1 MKNTKETWTI
11 SCPFCLTSTIH
22 VEDGRRGA
30 DARTRAAAEL
40 ADHEGHVDQ
49 LTVAV
54 TGWRQ
59 LALPLSFIEAR
70 ASRAVRSA

>member
-1 MKNTKETWTI
+1 MRQTRETWTI
-11 SCPFCLTSTIH
+11 SCPFCLTSSIH
-22 VEDGRRGA
+22 AEDGRRSA

-40 ADHEGHVDQ
+40 ADHEGHVDH
-49 LTVAV
+49 LTVTV